1 MARARTLWEEG
12 DEPARSVALLG
23 VALTLTLL
31 LLDLMLNREIG
42 LVFDLGFVALCI
54 LLALRVRPDDFTLIA
69 VLPPALMA
77 GIFWA
82 HALVTPDTS
91 TVQSLVRNLSEHVGA
106 LVVGYVLFGALL
118 MLRHEFVRRRRA
130 APPLSR

>member
-31 LLDLMLNREIG
+31 LLNLLLTREIG
-42 LVFDLGFVALCI
+42 LFFDAGFVALCI

-82 HALVTPDTS
+82 HALVTPDTN
-91 TVQSLVRNLSEHVGA
+91 TVQAWVRHLSEHVGA
-106 LVVGYVLFGALL
+106 LAVGYALFGALL
-118 MLRHEFVRRRRA
+118 LLRHEFVRRRRA
-130 APPLSR
+130 APPLAR

>member
-31 LLDLMLNREIG
+31 LLNLLLTREIG
-42 LVFDLGFVALCI
+42 LFFDVGFVMLCI

-82 HALVTPDTS
+82 HALVTPDAN
-91 TVQSLVRNLSEHVGA
+91 TVQAWVRHLSEHVGA
-106 LVVGYVLFGALL
+106 LVVGYALFGALL
-118 MLRHEFVRRRRA
+118 LLRHEFVRRRRA
-130 APPLSR
+130 APPLAR